1 MLKKD
6 YKADLAKTASGT
18 YIIKVSE
25 FYGTDFVGPE
35 QVEVT
40 EDVLDYLIAQKRF
53 EKKKEVEDY
62 RNTAAFGF
70 DDVEAAEMLG
80 IFEPSVEEKF
90 YFKLEVEA
98 LYMAMRELDEVSI
111 KRFYLYYA
119 VGMKLKEIAL
129 MENVSVTAVHYNIK
143 NTAEKLRKLMG
154 KNTNLIG

>member
-1 MLKKD
+1 MFKKD
-6 YKADLAKTASGT
+6 YKADLTKTTRGT

-40 EDVLDYLIAQKRF
+40 EEVLDYFIAQKRI
-53 EKKKEVEDY
+53 EKKKEIEDY

-80 IFEPSVEEKF
+80 IFERSVEEKYF
-90 YFKLEVEA
+90 FKLEAEA

-129 MENVSVTAVHYNIK
+129 MEDVSITAVHYNIK
-143 NTAEKLRKLMG
+143 NTADKLRKIMCR
-154 KNTNLIG
+154 NANETD

>member
-1 MLKKD
+1 MFKKD
-6 YKADLAKTASGT
+6 YKADLTKTTRGT

-40 EDVLDYLIAQKRF
+40 EEVLDYLIAQKRI
-53 EKKKEVEDY
+53 EKKKEIEDY

-80 IFEPSVEEKF
+80 IFERSVEEKYF
-90 YFKLEVEA
+90 FKLEAEA

-129 MENVSVTAVHYNIK
+129 MEDVSITAVHYNIK
-143 NTAEKLRKLMG
+143 NTADKLRKIMCR
-154 KNTNLIG
+154 NANETD

>member
-1 MLKKD
+1 MFKKD
-6 YKADLAKTASGT
+6 YKADLTKTTRGT

-40 EDVLDYLIAQKRF
+40 EEVLDYLIAQKRI
-53 EKKKEVEDY
+53 EKKKEVDDY
-62 RNTAAFGF
+62 RNIAAFGF

-80 IFEPSVEEKF
+80 IYEHSVEEKF
-90 YFKLEVEA
+90 FFKLEAEA
-98 LYMAMRELDEVSI
+98 LYMAMRELDEVSVR
-111 KRFYLYYA
+111 RFYLYYA

-143 NTAEKLRKLMG
+143 NTADKLRKIMC
-154 KNTNLIG
+154 KNANETD

>member
-6 YKADLAKTASGT
+6 YKAALTKTAKGT

-40 EDVLDYLIAQKRF
+40 EEVLDYLISQKRI
-53 EKKKEVEDY
+53 EKKKEVDDY

-80 IFEPSVEEKF
+80 IFECSVEEKYF
-90 YFKLEVEA
+90 FKLEAEA

-129 MENVSVTAVHYNIK
+129 MENVSITAVHYNIK
-143 NTAEKLRKLMG
+143 NTADRLRKIMC
-154 KNTNLIG
+154 NNANETD

>member
-6 YKADLAKTASGT
+6 YKADLTKTATGT
-18 YIIKVSE
+18 YIVKVSE

-40 EDVLDYLIAQKRF
+40 EEVLDYLISQKRI
-53 EKKKEVEDY
+53 EKKKEVDDY
-62 RNTAAFGF
+62 RNIAAFGF

-80 IFEPSVEEKF
+80 IFERYVEEKYF
-90 YFKLEVEA
+90 FKLEAEA

-129 MENVSVTAVHYNIK
+129 MENVSITAVHYNIK
-143 NTAEKLRKLMG
+143 NTVDRLRKIMC
-154 KNTNLIG
+154 NNANEID

>member
-6 YKADLAKTASGT
+6 YKADLAKTERGT
-18 YIIKVSE
+18 YVIKVSE

-40 EDVLDYLIAQKRF
+40 EEVLDYLIAQKRI
-53 EKKKEVEDY
+53 EKKKEVEEY
-62 RNTAAFGF
+62 RNTVAFGF
-70 DDVEAAEMLG
+70 DDTEAAEMLG
-80 IFEPSVEEKF
+80 IFERSVEEKYF
-90 YFKLEVEA
+90 FKLEAEA

-129 MENVSVTAVHYNIK
+129 MEDVSITAVHYNIK
-143 NTAEKLRKLMG
+143 NTADKLRKIMCRNAN
-154 KNTNLIG
+154 KAD

>member
-6 YKADLAKTASGT
+6 YKADLAKTARGT

-40 EDVLDYLIAQKRF
+40 EEVLDYLISQKRI
-53 EKKKEVEDY
+53 EKKKEVDDY

-80 IFEPSVEEKF
+80 IFERSVEEKYF
-90 YFKLEVEA
+90 FKLEAEA

-129 MENVSVTAVHYNIK
+129 MENVSITAVHYNIK
-143 NTAEKLRKLMG
+143 NTADRLRKIMC
-154 KNTNLIG
+154 NNANETD

>member
-6 YKADLAKTASGT
+6 YKADLAKTARGT

-25 FYGTDFVGPE
+25 FYGTDFVGPK

-40 EDVLDYLIAQKRF
+40 EDVLDYLISQKRI
-53 EKKKEVEDY
+53 EKKKEVDDY
-62 RNTAAFGF
+62 RNTAAFGL
-70 DDVEAAEMLG
+70 DDVEVAEMLG
-80 IFEPSVEEKF
+80 IFERSVEEKYF
-90 YFKLEVEA
+90 FKLEAEA

-129 MENVSVTAVHYNIK
+129 MENVSITAVHYNIK
-143 NTAEKLRKLMG
+143 NTADRLRKIMCNNAN
-154 KNTNLIG
+154 KMD